1 MLTVAHRCYA
11 GDMGTV
17 TLTLPQHRYDIH
29 VEGDAIDRLG
39 ELVRQVAP
47 HGRCALLA
55 DRMVFDRCGARAEKA
70 LRAAGYRVTA
80 HAFDSGETHK
90 TLATVAQLYDVLLRD
105 KLERRSPVIALGGG
119 VTGDMVGFV
128 AATYLRGV
136 PFVQCPTT
144 LLSMVDASVGGKVG
158 FNVPQGKNLIGA
170 FYQPAAVVIDPKTLQ
185 TLPPRELR
193 CGLAECVKHAL
204 LGDAELF
211 TWIEAHLDRIL
222 ALDVSVLGELIERN
236 VRIKARI
243 VMADEKEQ
251 GIRAWLNLGHTF
263 AHAIEATTGYGEI
276 FHGEA
281 VGLGLIAAAWLSIE
295 RRHCDAAVL
304 PRLQALLQRIGL
316 PQRVELPPRA
326 KLMEAM
332 TYDKKAQDGNLRLI
346 LLDALG
352 QARIDGDVDLAAVE
366 RAWDVV
372 RA

>member
-1 MLTVAHRCYA
+1 
-11 GDMGTV
+11 MGIV
-17 TLTLPQHRYDIH
+17 TLALPHHRYDIH
-29 VEGDAIDRLG
+29 IEAGALGRLG
-39 ELVRQVAP
+39 EWTRQVAP

-55 DRMVFDRCGARAEKA
+55 DRAVDERFGAAA
-70 LRAAGYRVTA
+70 SASLREAGYTVS
-80 HAFDSGETHK
+80 HAAFESGESSK
-90 TLATVAQLYDVLLRD
+90 TLSTVAHLYDVLLRD

-170 FYQPAAVVIDPKTLQ
+170 FYQPAAVVIDPQ
-185 TLPPRELR
+185 TLTTLPARELR
-193 CGLAECVKHAL
+193 CGLAECVKHGL

-211 TWIEAHLDRIL
+211 AWIEAQLDGVL
-222 ALDVSVLGELIERN
+222 ALDLPVLTELIERN

-243 VMADEKEQ
+243 VVADEKEQ

-263 AHAIEATTGYGEI
+263 AHAIEATAGYGEI
-276 FHGEA
+276 LHGEA

-295 RRHCDAAVL
+295 RGHCDSAVL

-316 PQRVELPPRA
+316 PLRVELPPVA
-326 KLMEAM
+326 ALMEAM
-332 TYDKKAQDGNLRLI
+332 TYDKKAQDGRLRLI
-346 LLDALG
+346 LLDG
-352 QARIDGDVDLAAVE
+352 IGRARIDTDVALDSVA